1 MRDWSDTTQ
10 PVLRK
15 PVRRSRGCSRGR
27 SRYLHFR
34 SVRYHALSAVVG
46 FGWPALTEWAVMRAR
61 VGRCGRHS
69 WDVAP
74 RGAPVFG
81 GYICLDRALSS
92 MGKIRRRHRVQAHR
106 ASWRRTDVVFARHPH
121 NTTRGQG
128 HKALSVDAAMAQAL
142 ASEFDEKA
150 DALWAGWAAS
160 HPPPPTPGPPRSF
173 AISTTVSTASRRSI
187 ARRCAGAYC
196 RQRRNARK
204 PSAGC
209 SMIASISE
217 KEEHPRVDH
226 RPIPQIWPQV

>member
-1 MRDWSDTTQ
+1 
-10 PVLRK
+10 
-15 PVRRSRGCSRGR
+15 
-27 SRYLHFR
+27 
-34 SVRYHALSAVVG
+34 
-46 FGWPALTEWAVMRAR
+46 MRAR

-142 ASEFDEKA
+142 GQRIRLRK
-150 DALWAGWAAS
+150 LTRCGPVRAAS

-196 RQRRNARK
+196 RQRRNAKK

-209 SMIASISE
+209 FDDRVDLGKKGAPARRSSTNSADLAASIAWLLAD
-217 KEEHPRVDH
+217 RRTQDYV
-226 RPIPQIWPQV
+226 